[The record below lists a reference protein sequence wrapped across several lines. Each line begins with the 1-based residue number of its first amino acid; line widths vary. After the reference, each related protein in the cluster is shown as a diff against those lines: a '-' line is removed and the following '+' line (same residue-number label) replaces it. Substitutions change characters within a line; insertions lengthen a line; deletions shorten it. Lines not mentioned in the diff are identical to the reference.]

1 MGLSSNKTSSG
12 AVSLAFLFVLMLT
25 AALPAQTQTETVLY
39 SFSGVED
46 GIYPWGNLI
55 RGEHGHLYGTTGN
68 GGPSGGGTVFE
79 LSSGGKKTI
88 FHSFS
93 GQPDGALP
101 ESGVVRDKEGNLYGT
116 TCCGGATNHGT
127 VYKVSPAGV
136 ETVLHNFQGPP
147 DGWGPVGGLVRDRE
161 GNLYGTTSMGGTGN
175 CNGGYGCGTVFEV
188 SANGSEQVL
197 YSFTGQSD
205 GYTPLAGLLHDGKGN
220 LYGTTVIGGIYSVG
234 TVYKLTRSGWLTV
247 LHSFAG
253 ADGANPTAVLVS
265 DKAGNLYGTTGD
277 GGTNNM
283 GTVFEITTKGV
294 EKVLYSFAGGSSDGS
309 YPRAGVAR
317 DANGN
322 LYGTTYSGGSA
333 NKGTVFKVTPAGVE
347 TILHSFTDS
356 PDGANPVNKV
366 TLGAHGDIYGMTFW
380 GGDTACSNG
389 CGVVFKLTP

>member
-1 MGLSSNKTSSG
+1 MDFSCTKLSSG
-12 AVSLAFLFVLMLT
+12 AVALAFLSVLMLT
-25 AALPAQTQTETVLY
+25 AALPAQAQTETVLY
-39 SFSGVED
+39 RFSGVED

-55 RGEHGHLYGTTGN
+55 LDGKGNLYGTTGN

-79 LSSGGKKTI
+79 LSSGRKKI

-101 ESGVVRDKEGNLYGT
+101 ESGVVRDEEGNLYGT

-127 VYKVSPAGV
+127 VYKVSPEGV

-147 DGWGPVGGLVRDRE
+147 DGWGPVGGVVRDRK
-161 GNLYGTTSMGGTGN
+161 GNLYGTTSMGGTGS

-188 SANGSEQVL
+188 TASGSERVL

-205 GYTPLAGLLHDGKGN
+205 GYNLLAGLVRDGKGN

-234 TVYKLTRSGWLTV
+234 TVYKLTRSGSLTV

-253 ADGANPTAVLVS
+253 PDGANPTAVLVR

-277 GGTNNM
+277 GGAYNM
-283 GTVFEITTKGV
+283 GTVFEIRRNGA

-309 YPRAGVAR
+309 YPRAGVKR
-317 DANGN
+317 DAKGN
-322 LYGTTYSGGSA
+322 LYGTTYSGGAA
-333 NKGTVFKVTPAGVE
+333 NEGTVFKVTPSGVE
-347 TILHSFTDS
+347 SILHSFTDS
-356 PDGANPVNKV
+356 PDGAYPVNTV
-366 TLGAHGDIYGMTFW
+366 TVGAKGNIYGMTFW

-389 CGVVFKLTP
+389 CGIVFKLTP

>member
-1 MGLSSNKTSSG
+1 MDLSTTRISNR
-12 AVSLAFLFVLMLT
+12 AVALVFLSVGMLI
-25 AALPAQTQTETVLY
+25 AALPAQAQTETVLY
-39 SFSGVED
+39 RFSGVAD
-46 GIYPWGNLI
+46 GIYPWSNLI
-55 RGEHGHLYGTTGN
+55 LDSHGNLYGTTGN
-68 GGPSGGGTVFE
+68 GGPSGAGTVFE
-79 LSSGGKKTI
+79 LSSRKKKI

-116 TCCGGATNHGT
+116 TCCGGVTNHGT
-127 VYKVSPAGV
+127 VYKVSPEGV
-136 ETVLHNFQGPP
+136 ETVLHNFAGPP

-175 CNGGYGCGTVFEV
+175 CGNGYGCGTIFELTA
-188 SANGSEQVL
+188 SGKERVL

-205 GYTPLAGLLHDGKGN
+205 GYTPLAGLHRDERGN

-234 TVYKLTRSGWLTV
+234 TVYKLTRSGSLTV

-253 ADGANPTAVLVS
+253 PDGANPTAVLVR

-277 GGTNNM
+277 GGAQNM
-283 GTVFEITTKGV
+283 GTVFEITTAGA
-294 EKVLYSFAGGSSDGS
+294 EKVLYSFTGGSSDGS

-333 NKGTVFKVTPAGVE
+333 NKGTVFKVTPAGAE

-366 TLGAHGDIYGMTFW
+366 TLDAKGNIYGMTFY
-380 GGDTACSNG
+380 GGNTACSSG
-389 CGVVFKLTP
+389 CGIVFKVTP